1 MRKKKKQRKKKNVL
15 NRILG
20 FLLALVL
27 LAAGAFLAYRFIEIS
42 DGDISIRFPD
52 IGGASEKDFA
62 VYYVDV
68 GQGDAAVVV
77 CDGKTLVIDGGTDEG
92 GDALCSYMRNTL
104 KTEQV
109 DFMIATHPHADHI
122 GGLSDVLR
130 EYTVKKLYS
139 PVDVYDSRTFERMA
153 QYAAAQN
160 LGITVAQAGQSFSLG
175 RAKVE
180 FLAPL
185 GIYDDINDISLVAK
199 VTFGETTFLFTGDA
213 ERLSEA
219 DMVDSGE
226 DLSATVLKVGHH
238 GSNTSSSYVF
248 LRQVMPRYAVISCGT
263 GNSYGHPH
271 EEVLSR
277 LRDIN
282 AMVYRTDRNG
292 TIVCRSD
299 GKKVS
304 FTVERGAKPI
314 ETPRPELKGGYIGN
328 MKSKK
333 FHSPNCTAVQDMDA
347 RNRIVFASRA
357 EAIRQGYTPCG
368 NCKP

>member
-139 PVDVYDSRTFERMA
+139 SVDVYDSRTFERDGA
-153 QYAAAQN
+153 N
-160 LGITVAQAGQSFSLG
+160 
-175 RAKVE
+175 
-180 FLAPL
+180 
-185 GIYDDINDISLVAK
+185 
-199 VTFGETTFLFTGDA
+199 
-213 ERLSEA
+213 
-219 DMVDSGE
+219 
-226 DLSATVLKVGHH
+226 
-238 GSNTSSSYVF
+238 
-248 LRQVMPRYAVISCGT
+248 MPPRRIWA
-263 GNSYGHPH
+263 
-271 EEVLSR
+271 SR
-277 LRDIN
+277 LRRRGRAFRSAGQRLNFLRRWAFMMIS
-282 AMVYRTDRNG
+282 
-292 TIVCRSD
+292 TIS
-299 GKKVS
+299 
-304 FTVERGAKPI
+304 
-314 ETPRPELKGGYIGN
+314 
-328 MKSKK
+328 
-333 FHSPNCTAVQDMDA
+333 HW
-347 RNRIVFASRA
+347 SR
-357 EAIRQGYTPCG
+357 R
-368 NCKP
+368 

>member
-27 LAAGAFLAYRFIEIS
+27 LAAGTFLAYRFIEIS

-139 PVDVYDSRTFERMA
+139 SVDVYDSRTFERMA

-160 LGITVAQAGQSFSLG
+160 LGITVAQAGQSFLLG

-185 GIYDDINDISLVAK
+185 GIYDDINDISRFQFVIQ
-199 VTFGETTFLFTGDA
+199 
-213 ERLSEA
+213 RN
-219 DMVDSGE
+219 
-226 DLSATVLKVGHH
+226 DLTVYFC
-238 GSNTSSSYVF
+238 SNAFISY
-248 LRQVMPRYAVISCGT
+248 R
-263 GNSYGHPH
+263 
-271 EEVLSR
+271 
-277 LRDIN
+277 
-282 AMVYRTDRNG
+282 AMD
-292 TIVCRSD
+292 TI
-299 GKKVS
+299 GK
-304 FTVERGAKPI
+304 VERRCPCHKV
-314 ETPRPELKGGYIGN
+314 
-328 MKSKK
+328 
-333 FHSPNCTAVQDMDA
+333 FHVAFRCKHKNG
-347 RNRIVFASRA
+347 
-357 EAIRQGYTPCG
+357 IR
-368 NCKP
+368 K

>member
-42 DGDISIRFPD
+42 DGDISIRFHD

-130 EYTVKKLYS
+130 EYTVKKLFS
-139 PVDVYDSRTFERMA
+139 SVDVYDSRTFERMA

-160 LGITVAQAGQSFSLG
+160 LGITVAQAGQSFSFG

-213 ERLSEA
+213 ERLSEQ

-248 LRQVMPRYAVISCGT
+248 LREVMPRYAVISCGT
-263 GNSYGHPH
+263 DNSYGHPH

-282 AMVYRTDRNG
+282 ATVYRTDKNG
-292 TIVCRSD
+292 TVVCRSD

-304 FTVERGAKPI
+304 FAVEKGSKPI

-333 FHSPNCTAVQDMDA
+333 FHSPDCTSVQDMDA
-347 RNRIVFASRA
+347 RNCIVFASRA